1 MREYIKKCR
10 DCESYREI
18 CWVIPSR
25 RHSGRGRHLLR
36 LFIMNGKLILQ
47 DSLPW
52 EQVGT
57 ALRVYFLV
65 AKKAAMESSPF
76 QGSEQMEPTGNS

>member
-1 MREYIKKCR
+1 MLGDPLKETRREGASSFATFHY
-10 DCESYREI
+10 EWEAH
-18 CWVIPSR
+18 PP
-25 RHSGRGRHLLR
+25 G
-36 LFIMNGKLILQ
+36 
-47 DSLPW
+47 SLPW

-76 QGSEQMEPTGNS
+76 QGGEQMEPTGNS